1 VAKHDLTKPKVKAL
15 TVNRLPERLVVGIKT
30 LAIQL
35 DCTVEDLMTVVLE
48 RALTEGQKLFV
59 PVQRLKR
66 ARKQE
71 IEDRRKLRAS
81 MEQLQPKLKQ
91 LETQNG

>member
-1 VAKHDLTKPKVKAL
+1 
-15 TVNRLPERLVVGIKT
+15 
-30 LAIQL
+30 
-35 DCTVEDLMTVVLE
+35 MTVILE
-48 RALTEGQKLFV
+48 RALTDGQKLFV
-59 PVQRLKR
+59 PVQRLKK

-71 IEDRRKLRAS
+71 IEDRRKLRSS

>member
-1 VAKHDLTKPKVKAL
+1 MASDLTKLSTRAL
-15 TVNRLPERLVVGIKT
+15 TVNRLPEQLVTGIKT

-35 DCTVEDLMTVVLE
+35 DCTVEDLMAVVLQ
-48 RALTEGQKLFV
+48 RALDEGQRLFV
-59 PVQRLKR
+59 PVQRLKK

-71 IEDRRKLRAS
+71 IEDRRKLRSS

-91 LETQNG
+91 LEAQNG

>member
-1 VAKHDLTKPKVKAL
+1 MAKYDLTKPKVKAL
-15 TVNRLPERLVVGIKT
+15 TVNRLPERLVT
-30 LAIQL
+30 AIQL
-35 DCTVEDLMTVVLE
+35 DCTVEDLMTVILE
-48 RALTEGQKLFV
+48 RALTDGQKLFV
-59 PVQRLKR
+59 PVQRLKK

-71 IEDRRKLRAS
+71 IEDRRKLRSS

>member
-1 VAKHDLTKPKVKAL
+1 MANDPTRPSRKAL
-15 TVNRLPERLVVGIKT
+15 TVNRLPERLVIGIKT

-35 DCTVEDLMTVVLE
+35 DCTVEDLMTVLLE
-48 RALTEGQKLFV
+48 RALTEGEKLFV
-59 PVQRLKR
+59 PVQRLKK

-71 IEDRRKLRAS
+71 IEDRRKLRS
-81 MEQLQPKLKQ
+81 TMEQLQPKLKQ

>member
-1 VAKHDLTKPKVKAL
+1 
-15 TVNRLPERLVVGIKT
+15 VNRLPEQLVTGIKT

-35 DCTVEDLMTVVLE
+35 DCTVEDLMAVVLQ
-48 RALTEGQKLFV
+48 RALDEGQRLFV
-59 PVQRLKR
+59 PVQRLKK

-71 IEDRRKLRAS
+71 IEDRRKLRSS

>member
-1 VAKHDLTKPKVKAL
+1 VAKYDLTKPKVKAL

-35 DCTVEDLMTVVLE
+35 DCTVEDLMTVILE
-48 RALTEGQKLFV
+48 RALADGQKLFV
-59 PVQRLKR
+59 PVQRLKK